1 MAPMVPIAEGVGAS
15 KVFVINL
22 FIVVKVMLVQLQIL
36 LSQVNY
42 LYLQLSGT
50 LIHSQQKGD

>member
-1 MAPMVPIAEGVGAS
+1 MVPVAEGVGAS

-22 FIVVKVMLVQLQIL
+22 FIVVKVMLIQLQIL
-36 LSQVNY
+36 LSRVNY

-50 LIHSQQKGD
+50 LIRSQQKRD

>member
-1 MAPMVPIAEGVGAS
+1 MVPVAEGVGTS
-15 KVFVINL
+15 KIFAINL

-50 LIHSQQKGD
+50 LTLSQQKRD